1 MKKTNKKALIIFAI
15 VVAVIA
21 IGVIIAIV
29 KGFNFDLLYNGGKRI
44 EVDIG
49 KQFEIKDIEAITKE
63 IVGENSCVQTVE
75 IYKES
80 VSIFAQDMT
89 EEQRNNIITKINE
102 KYGLELKA
110 EESEIINV
118 PHIRL
123 RDIIKPCIIP
133 LVIATIIVLIYIGI
147 KYIRKTNA
155 EILLETIIVIILGQA
170 LLFSIFAITR
180 IPVGKLTIPMIL
192 SVYVL
197 STTFC
202 TARLEKYVQEKEKE
216 EEEKNK
222 TEEK

>member
-21 IGVIIAIV
+21 IGAIIAIV
-29 KGFNFDLLYNGGKRI
+29 KGFNFDLLYAGGKRI

-80 VSIFAQDMT
+80 VSIF
-89 EEQRNNIITKINE
+89 EQRNNIITKINE

-118 PHIRL
+118 PHTRL
-123 RDIIKPCIIP
+123 RDIIKPCIVP

-155 EILLETIIVIILGQA
+155 EILLEAIIVIILGQA
-170 LLFSIFAITR
+170 LLFSILAITR

-192 SVYVL
+192 SVYIL

-216 EEEKNK
+216 EEKNK